1 MKLYTKQGD
10 GGMTSLM
17 HGVKVSK
24 ADERMELLGT
34 IDELNSHI
42 GLAKVAADPQL
53 KEKLSLLQQELMTLM
68 AGIAAPRDVKYKV
81 KEEQIARL
89 EAEIDAMEETFE
101 RVKRFVLYG
110 GCECSARLDL
120 ARAVARRAER
130 VFQRVY
136 QRFGADL
143 MAKKY
148 LNRLSDY
155 LYMLARFADHQN
167 AQEAAQENR
176 KQGESADTQNTESK
190 SAKKLDGLTPE
201 QVAAA
206 VREVIRRDFS

>member
-10 GGMTSLM
+10 SGMTSLM
-17 HGVKVSK
+17 NGVKVSK
-24 ADERMELLGT
+24 SDERMELLGT
-34 IDELNSHI
+34 VDELNSHI
-42 GLAKVAADPQL
+42 GLAKVVASEEMKEQL
-53 KEKLSLLQQELMTLM
+53 SALQQELMLLM
-68 AGIAAPRDVKYKV
+68 AGIASPREQKYKV
-81 KEEQIARL
+81 KESQVQRL
-89 EAEIDAMEETFE
+89 EQEIDRMENTFE
-101 RVKRFVLYG
+101 REKRFVLYG

-155 LYMLARFADHQN
+155 LYMLARYTDYQQASVQPQ
-167 AQEAAQENR
+167 ASEQPQS
-176 KQGESADTQNTESK
+176 QI
-190 SAKKLDGLTPE
+190 TPE
-201 QVAAA
+201 QVAK
-206 VREVIRRDFS
+206 VVVDVIRRDFS

>member
-10 GGMTSLM
+10 GGMSSLM

-24 ADERMELLGT
+24 SDERLELLGT

-42 GLAKVAADPQL
+42 GLAKVVAEPQL

-68 AGIAAPRDVKYKV
+68 AGIARM
-81 KEEQIARL
+81 ET
-89 EAEIDAMEETFE
+89 EIDEMEATFE

-136 QRFGADL
+136 QRYGADL

-167 AQEAAQENR
+167 AEKAQDSSVQKPSAVE
-176 KQGESADTQNTESK
+176 QTAESTQTPKVS
-190 SAKKLDGLTPE
+190 GITPE

-206 VREVIRRDFS
+206 VRQVINRDFS

>member
-10 GGMTSLM
+10 GGMSSLM

-24 ADERMELLGT
+24 SDERLELLGT

-42 GLAKVAADPQL
+42 GLAKVVAEPQL
-53 KEKLSLLQQELMTLM
+53 KEKLSLLQQELMILM
-68 AGIAAPRDVKYKV
+68 AGIAAPRDQKYKI
-81 KEEQIARL
+81 KEEQIVRM
-89 EAEIDAMEETFE
+89 ETEIDEMEATFE

-136 QRFGADL
+136 QRYGADL
-143 MAKKY
+143 VAKKY

-167 AQEAAQENR
+167 AEKAQDTGVQEPSAVEQTARSGQDR
-176 KQGESADTQNTESK
+176 KLSGI
-190 SAKKLDGLTPE
+190 TPE

-206 VREVIRRDFS
+206 VRQVINRDFS

>member
-1 MKLYTKQGD
+1 
-10 GGMTSLM
+10 MTSLM

-24 ADERMELLGT
+24 SDERMELLGT

-68 AGIAAPRDVKYKV
+68 AGIAAPRDMKYKV

-89 EAEIDAMEETFE
+89 ESEIDAMEETFE

-167 AQEAAQENR
+167 AQEAAAQENGE
-176 KQGESADTQNTESK
+176 QGESAAAQNAENK

-201 QVAAA
+201 KVAAA